1 MSSDDCTLYQQAFPR
16 DSPLAVDLS
25 TAILRLSENGDLQR
39 IHDKWLMKSAC
50 TSQASKFEVDR
61 LQLNSFWGLFLIC
74 GLACLLALSIYLFQ
88 MVRQY
93 SEHYSEEL
101 GSSEQ
106 TSRSASLHRFL
117 SFADEKEEAF
127 RSRSKRKQM
136 QEASVRSINEEISTG
151 SSRKFGHGYTDGID
165 DA

>member
-1 MSSDDCTLYQQAFPR
+1 M
-16 DSPLAVDLS
+16 S

-74 GLACLLALSIYLFQ
+74 GLACLLALLIYLFLT
-88 MVRQY
+88 VRQY

-106 TSRSASLHRFL
+106 TSRSASLQRFL
-117 SFADEKEEAF
+117 SFADEKEDVF

-136 QEASVRSINEEISTG
+136 QEASIRSVNGENSTG
-151 SSRKFGHGYTDGID
+151 SSRKFGHGDANGID
-165 DA
+165 AGE

>member
-1 MSSDDCTLYQQAFPR
+1 M
-16 DSPLAVDLS
+16 S

-74 GLACLLALSIYLFQ
+74 GVACLLALLIYLFL

-93 SEHYSEEL
+93 SKHYSEEL
-101 GSSEQ
+101 GSTGQ
-106 TSRSASLHRFL
+106 ATRSASLQRFL
-117 SFADEKEEAF
+117 SFVDEKEDVI

-136 QEASVRSINEEISTG
+136 QDASIRSMDGENST
-151 SSRKFGHGYTDGID
+151 SKSRKLGHGDADID
-165 DA
+165 A